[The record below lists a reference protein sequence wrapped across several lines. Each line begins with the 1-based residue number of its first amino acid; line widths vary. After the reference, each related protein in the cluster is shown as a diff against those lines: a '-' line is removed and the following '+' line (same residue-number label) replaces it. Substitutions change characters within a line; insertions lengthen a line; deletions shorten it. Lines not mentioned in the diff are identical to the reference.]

1 MEPQELK
8 DILIRSFSL
17 NELKELCFEFNIEF
31 SNIEG
36 FTLNIKAQGI
46 VEYFKHRE
54 ELGLLEKKLRELRPQ
69 LFVDIKILLGEDN
82 EDQRMLYVK
91 TLTKKGY
98 QVISVNSPEAVLD
111 YLRRDHSFDIVV
123 LDVRLSNENDD
134 NDLSG
139 INLARTIKSYDIP
152 IILNTNY
159 ADAIPFALEAALK
172 DVVSDVIKKKDKDS
186 LNLLAQAINN
196 VVNKKSA
203 NLLPITPKVFIGHGG
218 VAVWEELL
226 KYLKEE
232 LNLQVIEFNS
242 ESVAGQL
249 TTNRLYTMLK
259 GSNFAFLIMTAE
271 HEHKDQTWH
280 ASENVIHEIGLFQ
293 AYLGVEKAIVML
305 EHGCN
310 EFSNIAGVGQI
321 RFHRANFLD
330 GKTRFEIARVLRRE
344 GILFAHS

>member
-1 MEPQELK
+1 MEPQKLK
-8 DILIRSFSL
+8 DILIRGFSL

-31 SNIEG
+31 ANIEDS
-36 FTLNIKAQGI
+36 TPYLKAQGI
-46 VEYFKHRE
+46 VEFFKHRE
-54 ELGLLEKKLRELRPQ
+54 ELGLLEKKLRALRPQ
-69 LFVDIKILLGEDN
+69 LFADIKVLLAEDN
-82 EDQRMLYVK
+82 DDQRLLYTR
-91 TLTKKGY
+91 TLLRKGY

-111 YLRRDHSFDIVV
+111 YLRRDHSFDTVV
-123 LDVRLSNENDD
+123 LDVRLSDESDD

-172 DVVSDVIKKKDKDS
+172 DVVRDVIKKKDRDS
-186 LNLLAQAINN
+186 LNLLVQAINN
-196 VVNKKSA
+196 VVKKKHA
-203 NLLPITPKVFIGHGG
+203 NTLPLTPKVYIGHGRA
-218 VAVWEELL
+218 AVWEELL

-232 LNLQVIEFNS
+232 LHLEVIVFKS
-242 ESVAGQL
+242 ELVADKL
-249 TTNRLYTMLK
+249 TSNRLHEILRD
-259 GSNFAFLIMTAE
+259 SNFAFLIMTAE
-271 HEHKDQTWH
+271 NEHKDQTWH

-310 EFSNIAGVGQI
+310 EFSNIAGIGQI
-321 RFHRANFLD
+321 RFSRANFLD
-330 GKTRFEIARVLRRE
+330 GRTRFEIARVLRRE